1 MCGTFVRR
9 VESRGGTSGFSSA
22 IMYAA
27 ARLYYQ
33 DELSQQQIADRL
45 GISRTTV
52 SRLLQMARDN
62 HIVRIQVVEPTD
74 VVTLSDEL
82 AQTLGLKRVV
92 VVEASASRG
101 SSTGET
107 AEHLIEPA
115 LRELAALQL
124 TKGNIVGVSWGNA
137 VQRIASAPAQ
147 IDLTGVELI
156 PVIGGMDET
165 DPRFQT
171 NEIVRLLAEHTN
183 ANVNFLHLPARVSP
197 ELRMTLLQDGA
208 IAARLAMWDRLDVAL
223 VGIGSIKPYEID
235 AGPTLLRFDREH
247 LPGAVGDIASR
258 YFGFEGDPVIAPEED
273 SILGITRAQLKK
285 TPSVIA
291 VGAGQAKVEA
301 IVGAARARM
310 INILVTDSPTATA
323 VIKLLRTQRTA

>member
-1 MCGTFVRR
+1 MCGTFVRKL
-9 VESRGGTSGFSSA
+9 ESRGGTSGFSSA

-45 GISRTTV
+45 RISRTTV

-62 HIVRIQVVEPTD
+62 HIVRIQVVEPSD

-82 AQTLGLKRVV
+82 AQTLGLRRVV
-92 VVEASASRG
+92 VVEASASRA

-115 LRELAALQL
+115 LRELAALRL

-197 ELRMTLLQDGA
+197 GLRRTLLQDGA

-235 AGPTLLRFDREH
+235 AGPTLLRFAREH

-258 YFGFEGDPVIAPEED
+258 YFTLEGDPVVAPEED
-273 SILGITRAQLKK
+273 SILGITRAQLTK

-310 INILVTDSPTATA
+310 INILLTDSPTATA
-323 VIKLLRTQRTA
+323 VIKLVRTLRTA

>member
-1 MCGTFVRR
+1 
-9 VESRGGTSGFSSA
+9 
-22 IMYAA
+22 MYAA

-82 AQTLGLKRVV
+82 AQTLGLRRVV

-124 TKGNIVGVSWGNA
+124 TRGNIVGVSWGNA
-137 VQRIASAPAQ
+137 VHRIASAPAQ

-208 IAARLAMWDRLDVAL
+208 IAARLTMWDRLDAAL

-235 AGPTLLRFDREH
+235 AGPTLLRFAREH
-247 LPGAVGDIASR
+247 LPNAAGDIASR
-258 YFGFEGDPVIAPEED
+258 YFTVEGDPVIAPEED

-291 VGAGQAKVEA
+291 VGAGLAKVEA

>member
-82 AQTLGLKRVV
+82 AQTLGLTRVV

>member
-1 MCGTFVRR
+1 MCGTFVRKA
-9 VESRGGTSGFSSA
+9 ESRGGTSGFSSA
-22 IMYAA
+22 IMDAA

-52 SRLLQMARDN
+52 SRLLQMARDH
-62 HIVRIQVVEPTD
+62 HIVRIQVVEPAD

-82 AQTLGLKRVV
+82 ARTLGLRRVV
-92 VVEASASRG
+92 VVEATASRA

-115 LRELAALQL
+115 LKELAALQL
-124 TKGNIVGVSWGNA
+124 TKGDVVGVSWGNA
-137 VQRIASAPAQ
+137 VRRIASAPAQ

-156 PVIGGMDET
+156 PVIGGMEET

-197 ELRMTLLQDGA
+197 ELRMTLLQDTA

-235 AGPTLLRFDREH
+235 AGPTLLRFAREH
-247 LPGAVGDIASR
+247 LPNAV
-258 YFGFEGDPVIAPEED
+258 
-273 SILGITRAQLKK
+273 
-285 TPSVIA
+285 
-291 VGAGQAKVEA
+291 
-301 IVGAARARM
+301 
-310 INILVTDSPTATA
+310 
-323 VIKLLRTQRTA
+323 

>member
-1 MCGTFVRR
+1 MCGTFVRK

-82 AQTLGLKRVV
+82 AQTLRLRRVV

-101 SSTGET
+101 SSTGGT
-107 AEHLIEPA
+107 TEHLIEPA
-115 LRELAALQL
+115 LRELAALHATRRTL
-124 TKGNIVGVSWGNA
+124 VGVSWGKA
-137 VQRIASAPAQ
+137 VHRSSSAPAQ

-156 PVIGGMDET
+156 PVIVGMDET

-171 NEIVRLLAEHTN
+171 NEIVRLLAQHTN

-197 ELRMTLLQDGA
+197 ELRMTLLEDSA

-235 AGPTLLRFDREH
+235 AGPTLLRLEREH
-247 LPGAVGDIASR
+247 LPRAVGDIASR
-258 YFGFEGDPVIAPEED
+258 YFTLEGDPVIAPEED
-273 SILGITRAQLKK
+273 SILGITRAQLKR

>member
-1 MCGTFVRR
+1 MCGTFVRK
-9 VESRGGTSGFSSA
+9 VDSRGGTSGFSSA

-27 ARLYYQ
+27 ARLYYE

-45 GISRTTV
+45 RISRTTV

-74 VVTLSDEL
+74 VVTLSGEL
-82 AQTLGLKRVV
+82 ARTLGLRRVV
-92 VVEASASRG
+92 VVEASASRA

-124 TKGNIVGVSWGNA
+124 TRGNIVGVSWGNA

-147 IDLTGVELI
+147 INLTGVDLI

-171 NEIVRLLAEHTN
+171 NEIVRLLAEHTK

-197 ELRMTLLQDGA
+197 ELRMTLLQDRA

-235 AGPTLLRFDREH
+235 AGPTLLRFEREH

-258 YFGFEGDPVIAPEED
+258 YFRLDGDPVIAPEED

-301 IVGAARARM
+301 IVGAARAQM

-323 VIKLLRTQRTA
+323 VIELLRTRRTA

>member
-1 MCGTFVRR
+1 
-9 VESRGGTSGFSSA
+9 
-22 IMYAA
+22 
-27 ARLYYQ
+27 
-33 DELSQQQIADRL
+33 
-45 GISRTTV
+45 
-52 SRLLQMARDN
+52 
-62 HIVRIQVVEPTD
+62 
-74 VVTLSDEL
+74 
-82 AQTLGLKRVV
+82 
-92 VVEASASRG
+92 
-101 SSTGET
+101 
-107 AEHLIEPA
+107 
-115 LRELAALQL
+115 
-124 TKGNIVGVSWGNA
+124 
-137 VQRIASAPAQ
+137 
-147 IDLTGVELI
+147 
-156 PVIGGMDET
+156 MDET

-197 ELRMTLLQDGA
+197 ELRMTLLQGGA

-273 SILGITRAQLKK
+273 SILGITRAQLKR

-301 IVGAARARM
+301 MVGAARAGM